1 MGWLW
6 SARRSGRAGSDVEV
20 HAKDK
25 GGRLK
30 LRVATRC
37 VLVSLG
43 LFAAAAPGLGEPA
56 ISASAPMALANAAR
70 PEGKVTAAPGTFV
83 DRMTLKGQRA
93 RGLYFTY
100 PYVEIFKARGVTRLV
115 SHSRLDTAV
124 IDLKDDRGR
133 ISYRTKV
140 AAFQPQIANPPL
152 DLAEVVK
159 EVHAAGQ
166 YAIARIVC
174 FNDPELPKREPDR
187 AILDGRPKYAG
198 QNKPWVSWGTGNTWL
213 NPYDK
218 RNHDLYVEMAK
229 EAEAMGFDEV
239 QLDYI
244 RFPVDKGTEYALYQP
259 ASEDLRRFVL
269 LDLLRRIDASIK
281 IPLGVDVFGLA
292 AIRRGDP
299 TGLGQSL
306 TDWTAH
312 VEAFSPMLYVNAM
325 PGWRMDV
332 EDRGHVLVKGP
343 SYILRQRVGPGPVIR
358 PFMQAFH
365 NGLGEKWNAD
375 FIVQEIT
382 GARMGEAD
390 GFLFWNPGSNYGM
403 VQRAIAQ
410 LAGAIMPFPSDGRDA
425 FREQLWAKG
434 EHELSPPDKRND
446 KYGW

>member
-1 MGWLW
+1 MGQWFQKQ
-6 SARRSGRAGSDVEV
+6 RSVV
-20 HAKDK
+20 
-25 GGRLK
+25 
-30 LRVATRC
+30 TTC
-37 VLVSLG
+37 FLVSIV
-43 LFAAAAPGLGEPA
+43 LFVAAAPSLGEPG
-56 ISASAPMALANAAR
+56 ISATGSPALAKTAR
-70 PEGKVTAAPGTFV
+70 ADTSSGVAQGTFV
-83 DRMTLKGQRA
+83 DRMSTKGQRA

-100 PYVEIFKARGVTRLV
+100 PYVDIFKARGVTRLV

-140 AAFQPQIANPPL
+140 AAFAPQIASQPL

-187 AILDGRPKYAG
+187 AIIDGRPKYAG
-198 QNKPWVSWGTGNTWL
+198 KNKPWVSHGTGNTWL

-244 RFPVDKGTEYALYQP
+244 RFPVDKGTEYALYEP
-259 ASEDLRRFVL
+259 SSEELRRFVL
-269 LDLLRRIDASIK
+269 LDMLRRIDAAIK

-306 TDWTAH
+306 TDWTVH

-365 NGLGEKWNAD
+365 NGLGEKWNPD
-375 FIVQEIT
+375 FIAQEIT
-382 GARMGEAD
+382 GARLGEAD

-403 VQRAIAQ
+403 VQRGIAQ
-410 LAGAIMPFPSDGRDA
+410 LAGAIMPFPADGRDV
-425 FREQLWAKG
+425 FREQLWARG
-434 EHELSPPDKRND
+434 EHELSPPENRSD